1 MTPNVTVLTSPQVWV
16 IGGALW
22 LELLPALGTYHMAT
36 PELRAAAAVAAVFVP
51 IAVAPLWW
59 LVRRDPKDASSDR
72 VPAAVE
78 GASATIAHY
87 NAAAGVGVALWALT
101 LIHVAA
107 HASELGSA
115 LSVAFRRPLTSP
127 SVAPS
132 AILAADA
139 AGLWLSLVLF
149 AAIEDGWR
157 HAARVLAGSLIVGPG
172 AAVSLYLANVRERR
186 IGLAAAQSL
195 RKME

>member
-1 MTPNVTVLTSPQVWV
+1 MNPHAVLQWWQVWV

-22 LELLPALGTYHMAT
+22 LGLLPALGTYHLGT
-36 PELRAAAAVAAVFVP
+36 PELQSAAAVAAVFVP

-59 LVRRDPKDASSDR
+59 TVRRDPRTAGSDGVAS
-72 VPAAVE
+72 AVE
-78 GASATIAHY
+78 GASAAIAHY
-87 NAAAGVGVALWALT
+87 NAAAGVGVALWAMT
-101 LIHVAA
+101 LVHIAS

-115 LSVAFRRPLTSP
+115 IATALRSPLTSP
-127 SVAPS
+127 AVAPS
-132 AILAADA
+132 VILAADA

-149 AAIEDGWR
+149 AAIEDGWGQ
-157 HAARVLAGSLIVGPG
+157 ATRVLAGSFIVGPG
-172 AAVSLYLANVRERR
+172 AAASLYLANVRERR

>member
-1 MTPNVTVLTSPQVWV
+1 MWV

-22 LELLPALGTYHMAT
+22 LELLPALGTYHMGT

-59 LVRRDPKDASSDR
+59 MVRRDPKRAGSDG
-72 VPAAVE
+72 VNAAVE

-101 LIHVAA
+101 LIHVA
-107 HASELGSA
+107 SNFSDLGSA
-115 LSVAFRRPLTSP
+115 IATALRGPLTSP
-127 SVAPS
+127 AVAPS
-132 AILAADA
+132 VILAADA

-157 HAARVLAGSLIVGPG
+157 QASRVLAGSFIVGPG
-172 AAVSLYLANVRERR
+172 AAAALYLANVRERR